1 MKGPLFV
8 LASKSPR
15 RKEILNKI
23 GINAQVIPSNV
34 DEDAYKGLEAEKM
47 VMQLSFV
54 KAADVARSFRK
65 NTFVIGADTCVCLEG
80 KIFGKPESKDD
91 AKRMLEE
98 LSGKTHQVYTGYCV
112 IDCGSG
118 KSVSRCAVTNV
129 TFKELTESEIEA
141 YVETGEPLDKAGA
154 YGIQEKGAVFVE
166 KIDGDYSNVVGLP
179 LSPLYKLFKEE
190 FMTDLF

>member
-15 RKEILNKI
+15 RKELLNKI

-80 KIFGKPESKDD
+80 KIFGKPESIDD

>member
-1 MKGPLFV
+1 MKRPLFV

-15 RKEILNKI
+15 RKELLNKI

-91 AKRMLEE
+91 AKRMLEK

>member
-15 RKEILNKI
+15 RKELLNKI

-129 TFKELTESEIEA
+129 TFKELTESEIKA

>member
-1 MKGPLFV
+1 MSKPLFV

-15 RKEILNKI
+15 RKELLNKI

-34 DEDAYKGLEAEKM
+34 DEAGYKGLEAEKM

-91 AKRMLEE
+91 AKRMLRE

-118 KSVSRCAVTNV
+118 KSVSRCSATNV
-129 TFKELTESEIEA
+129 TFKELTEIEIEA
-141 YVETGEPLDKAGA
+141 YVKTGEPLDKAGA
-154 YGIQEKGAVFVE
+154 YGIQEKGAMFVE

-190 FMTDLF
+190 FSLDLL

>member
-15 RKEILNKI
+15 RKELLNKI

-112 IDCGSG
+112 IDCGNG

>member
-15 RKEILNKI
+15 RKELLNKI

>member
-1 MKGPLFV
+1 MNKPLFV

-15 RKEILNKI
+15 RKELLNKI
-23 GINAQVIPSNV
+23 GINAQIIPSQIN
-34 DEDAYKGLEAEKM
+34 EDNYKGLEPEKM

-80 KIFGKPESKDD
+80 KIYGKPDSKED
-91 AKRMLEE
+91 AKRMLRE

-112 IDCGSG
+112 IDCGTG

-129 TFKELTESEIEA
+129 TFKELTDGEIEA
-141 YVETGEPLDKAGA
+141 YVATREPLDKAGA
-154 YGIQEKGAVFVE
+154 YGIQEKGAIFVE
-166 KIDGDYSNVVGLP
+166 KIEGDYSNVVGLP

-190 FMTDLF
+190 FLVDLL